1 MVAVGEVFAEEEV
14 IAESMAIAEEM
25 DTIVGGIVAVENMV
39 VGEEEI
45 VAAVGVGVENM
56 VLVEVVALAGSMVI
70 IVVED
75 TVVVE
80 VLVEVLVGVV
90 VEKMVESMVV
100 GVALVGDKVGVECK
114 DPVPGVQGI
123 VVVSTVQV
131 DKVEE
136 LVEHWKI
143 LG

>member
-39 VGEEEI
+39 VGEEI

-56 VLVEVVALAGSMVI
+56 VVVEVVALAGSMVI